1 MLRILRTPKTSV
13 SPTATMKSHDAYVR
27 PSTRIVTT
35 AFTTTAP
42 PSGLRAALRAREA
55 GADPVLGLHVRRRV
69 DAVGRE
75 ALDVVEDDHLL
86 RRVVA
91 RLADRGV
98 LHRLVSVTERHADAA
113 GGRLPLGVGE
123 RGSDLLAGRLLT
135 AVSDHR
141 LLDRELQPEQRL

>member
-1 MLRILRTPKTSV
+1 MLRIFRTPKTSV

-27 PSTRIVTT
+27 PSTRIVAT
-35 AFTTTAP
+35 AFTASAS
-42 PSGLRAALRAREA
+42 PSSLWAALGAREA

-75 ALDVVEDDHLL
+75 ALNVVEHDHLL

-98 LHRLVSVTERHADAA
+98 LHRLVAVAERHPDPA
-113 GGRLPLGVGE
+113 GGRVPLRAGE
-123 RGSDLLAGRLLT
+123 RGGELLGCWFLASVGG
-135 AVSDHR
+135 HR
-141 LLDRELQPEQRL
+141 LLDRELESE